1 LDAAAVDC
9 GEAKGDDWNT
19 QANGSSS
26 AASMPRT
33 CSLSA
38 ANGSGLMSMAPGWY
52 WAPPDDNPRSA
63 SVDQYPDRAQW
74 GSAWCHFATAICSAK
89 PMGPI
94 CRDAIALR
102 RRYVNPNVGF
112 DCYRSR
118 RLVRCFRQPHRR
130 GDGNKR
136 TPPMP
141 RKPHPRHPRLMTVTF
156 VGASRVLIN
165 LPSVLGHQRS
175 D

>member
-1 LDAAAVDC
+1 LEQPSEWELVCGVDAENTLLIRCQRKCPDVLVAWLLVGIGLLRITTPAALPSTSTRI
-9 GEAKGDDWNT
+9 ERNGD
-19 QANGSSS
+19 
-26 AASMPRT
+26 P
-33 CSLSA
+33 
-38 ANGSGLMSMAPGWY
+38 PG
-52 WAPPDDNPRSA
+52 A
-63 SVDQYPDRAQW
+63 
-74 GSAWCHFATAICSAK
+74 HFATAICSAK
-89 PMGPI
+89 RMGPI
-94 CRDAIALR
+94 CTDAIALR

-118 RLVRCFRQPHRR
+118 RLVRCFRQPQGR

-136 TPPMP
+136 TPPMR
-141 RKPHPRHPRLMTVTF
+141 RKPHPPLMTVTF